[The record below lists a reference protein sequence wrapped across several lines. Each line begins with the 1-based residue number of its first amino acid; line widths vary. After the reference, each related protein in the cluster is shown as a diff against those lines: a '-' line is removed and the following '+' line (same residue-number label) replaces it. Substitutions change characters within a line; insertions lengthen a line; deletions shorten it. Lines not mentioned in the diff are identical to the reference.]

1 MLVLR
6 IMRCFFGLNF
16 KPIVENIRRRI
27 RRGVRGLD
35 TIVPYKFVRINGI
48 GMWCNF
54 RRPGVKIG
62 ELNSG
67 SFENGFGIMKGK
79 WEP

>member
-6 IMRCFFGLNF
+6 VYEMFLLNF
-16 KPIVENIRRRI
+16 KPIVENIRGGI
-27 RRGVRGLD
+27 QRGVRSLD
-35 TIVPYKFVRINGI
+35 AIVPYKFVRINGV

-54 RRPGVKIG
+54 RRPGFKIG
-62 ELNSG
+62 ELNSR